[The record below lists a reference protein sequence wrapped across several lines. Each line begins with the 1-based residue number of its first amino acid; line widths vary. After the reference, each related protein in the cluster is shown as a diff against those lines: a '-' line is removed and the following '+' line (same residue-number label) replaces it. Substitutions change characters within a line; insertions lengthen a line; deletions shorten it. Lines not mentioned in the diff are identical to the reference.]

1 MFGQGSSSSSFSL
14 AQAGLLPQEEML
26 EVGQRRKKLNI
37 GILKE
42 TMAFEHRVV
51 LTPEAV
57 ENLVNEGHDIYIAK
71 GAGEKSNYP
80 DIQYSEKGGVIAEEK
95 SKLLN
100 ADIILK
106 VGPLTHAEIDGL
118 KGRQIVISS
127 VQMYNQNLEYFQKL
141 ISKKVTAIAFEMIR
155 DEYGFLPVVQSM
167 NAIAGNAAIII
178 AGEYLSTSKQGKG
191 VMLGSIPGITPTEV
205 IVLGADTAAEYAIR
219 SALGMGAS
227 VKVFDNSVQKLRM
240 LQEKIAQPLH
250 TSVFHPK
257 VMKKA
262 LRSADVVVGSVY
274 IEDNQPYLVTEDMVK
289 EMKPG
294 TIIIDISI
302 DEGGCIETTEA
313 RNHHDPV
320 VVKHGVIHY
329 GVPNLP
335 SRVARTASIALSN
348 VISPMLMQMGTL
360 GGMKQF
366 LMEEHGVRHGV
377 YVYNGILTKAKVGQR
392 FGIPSKDIDLLM
404 AAF

>member
-26 EVGQRRKKLNI
+26 EVGTRRKKLNI

-42 TMAFEHRVV
+42 IMPYEYRVV

-57 ENLVNEGHDIYIAK
+57 ENLVNEGHDIYIEK
-71 GAGEKSNYP
+71 GAGEKSNYA
-80 DIQYSEKGGVIAEEK
+80 DMQYSEKGGIIVDEK
-95 SKLLN
+95 TKILN
-100 ADIILK
+100 ADVILK
-106 VGPLTHAEIDGL
+106 VGHLSHKEIDGL
-118 KGRQIVISS
+118 KGRQIIISS
-127 VQMYNQNLEYFQKL
+127 IQLYNQKIEYFQNL
-141 ISKKVTAIAFEMIR
+141 IQKKVTAIAFEMVR

-167 NAIAGNAAIII
+167 NAIAGNATIII
-178 AGEYLSTSKQGKG
+178 AGEYLSTSKEGKG
-191 VMLGSIPGITPTEV
+191 VMLGGIPGITPTEV

-227 VKVFDNSVQKLRM
+227 VKVFDSSVQKLRQ
-240 LQEKIAQPLH
+240 LQEKVSQPLH

-257 VMKKA
+257 ILKKA
-262 LRSADVVVGSVY
+262 LRSADVIVGAVY
-274 IEDNQPYLVTEDMVK
+274 LDDNEPYLVTEDMVK

-302 DEGGCIETTEA
+302 DEGGCIETSEPRT
-313 RNHHDPV
+313 HKDPV
-320 VVKHGVIHY
+320 IVKHGVIHY
-329 GVPNLP
+329 CVPNLP

-348 VISPMLMQMGTL
+348 VISPMLLKMGTL

-366 LMEEHGVRHGV
+366 LMEEPGVRHGV
-377 YVYNGILTKAKVGQR
+377 YIYNGILTKAKVGQR